1 MSIRET
7 IQKTVMSWPGVTER
21 PHRFGGIQFSL
32 GERELGHLHGDSMAD
47 LPFTRAVRDELIAAG
62 RARPHHVLH
71 DSGWVTYRLSSAADV
86 PGAIALFRLS
96 YERALAAQQERADR
110 ADRHD
115 RSPA

>member
-47 LPFTRAVRDELIAAG
+47 LP
-62 RARPHHVLH
+62 
-71 DSGWVTYRLSSAADV
+71 
-86 PGAIALFRLS
+86 
-96 YERALAAQQERADR
+96 
-110 ADRHD
+110 
-115 RSPA
+115 SPAPSATS